1 MTDAPDRTSKEET
14 MRIGR
19 LVQALLV
26 VLALSVTA
34 SLAQEGP
41 GLSEEESTQGV
52 APREERPVQI
62 AQSEEPPVED
72 TWQSGPLVTNYFY
85 DTDLREALRDIS
97 AQTGINIIPDDTV
110 QGLVTLEVYDMPLE
124 ECLRRM
130 LNPLGYTFREKEG
143 YYVVGAPHPQN
154 PSFPLLTETTLY
166 SPNYISAEDVA
177 RLLSDYYVPY
187 VKINTS
193 THTVA
198 ITASPEMTQS
208 VLEDLAKI
216 DVAPRQVMIEA
227 IVTEM
232 SETAA
237 RTLGLDW
244 SLDGNDGGSSVFNVR
259 NTPPGRADTSLYF
272 TFKEF
277 NRTMGDYNVTFEAT
291 LRALE
296 DDGEIE
302 IRANPRLATVN
313 GRPASIFIGREE
325 YYSIVTGPLSYPYT
339 KLELIQVGIT
349 LEVTPYVSAKDEI
362 TVAIKPEV
370 SDVTGQGASDLPVV
384 SKRSVDTKLR
394 VDNGETITVGGLTL
408 QSENVSVTGVPFL
421 SRIPLLG
428 YLFKQETVSVE
439 EREIV
444 VFITPRIINE

>member
-1 MTDAPDRTSKEET
+1 MTKEDIMKT
-14 MRIGR
+14 GP
-19 LVQALLV
+19 L
-26 VLALSVTA
+26 VLAIMLVLAIGYSVC
-34 SLAQEGP
+34 LAQEQP
-41 GLSEEESTQGV
+41 PEDQPPQIAPLDTDLLLAPEPEEESTV
-52 APREERPVQI
+52 
-62 AQSEEPPVED
+62 EEPWYDE
-72 TWQSGPLVTNYFY
+72 PLVTNYFY

-97 AQTGINIIPDDTV
+97 AQTGINIISDDTV
-110 QGLVTLEVYDMPLE
+110 QGIVTLEVYDMPLE
-124 ECLRRM
+124 ECLSRM
-130 LNPLGYTFREKEG
+130 LSPLGYTFRRKDG
-143 YYVVGAPHPQN
+143 YYIVGAPHPQN

-166 SPNYISAEDVA
+166 SPNYISAEDIA
-177 RLLSDYYVPY
+177 RLLSDYYAPY
-187 VKINTS
+187 VKINSGTN
-193 THTVA
+193 TVA
-198 ITASPEMTQS
+198 ITASPEMTES
-208 VLEDLAKI
+208 VLDDLAKI

-237 RTLGLDW
+237 RALGLDW
-244 SLDGNDGGSSVFNVR
+244 SLDGNDGGSSAFELR
-259 NTPPGRADTSLYF
+259 NTPPGRADTSLFF
-272 TFKEF
+272 TFTEF
-277 NRTMGDYNVTFEAT
+277 NRTMGDYSVTFETT

-296 DDGEIE
+296 EDGEID
-302 IRANPRLATVN
+302 IRANPRLATLN

-349 LEVTPYVSAKDEI
+349 LEVTPYVSKDDEI

-394 VDNGETITVGGLTL
+394 VRDGETITVGGLTL
-408 QSENVSVTGVPFL
+408 RTENVRSTGVPFL

-428 YLFKQETVSVE
+428 YLFKQETVAVE

-444 VFITPRIINE
+444 VFITPRIIAQ

>member
-1 MTDAPDRTSKEET
+1 
-14 MRIGR
+14 MRIAP
-19 LVQALLV
+19 LVPALLL
-26 VLALSVTA
+26 VLTLGFTA
-34 SLAQEGP
+34 CLAQEQPP
-41 GLSEEESTQGV
+41 G
-52 APREERPVQI
+52 
-62 AQSEEPPVED
+62 EEPPEVEPFELQQPQAESWYD
-72 TWQSGPLVTNYFY
+72 DPLVTNYFY

-110 QGLVTLEVYDMPLE
+110 QGIVTLEVYDMPLE
-124 ECLRRM
+124 ECLSRM
-130 LNPLGYTFREKEG
+130 LSPLGYTFRKKNG
-143 YYVVGAPHPQN
+143 YYIVGAPHPQN

-166 SPNYISAEDVA
+166 SPNYVAAEDIA
-177 RLLSDYYVPY
+177 RLLSDYYAPY
-187 VKINTS
+187 VKINSS
-193 THTVA
+193 TNTVA
-198 ITASPEMTQS
+198 ITASPEMTES
-208 VLEDLAKI
+208 VLEDLAMI

-232 SETAA
+232 TETAA

-244 SLDGNDGGSSVFNVR
+244 SLGGNDGSSSTFSLR
-259 NTPPGRADTSLYF
+259 NFPPGQTDTSLFF
-272 TFKEF
+272 TFTEL
-277 NRTMGDYNVTFEAT
+277 NRTMGEFNVTFETA

-296 DDGEIE
+296 DDGEID
-302 IRANPRLATVN
+302 IRANPRLATLN

-349 LEVTPYVSAKDEI
+349 LEVTPYVSEDDEI

-370 SDVTGQGASDLPVV
+370 SDVSGQGASNLPVV

-394 VDNGETITVGGLTL
+394 VKNGETITVGGLTL
-408 QSENVSVTGVPFL
+408 RMENVRSTGVPFL
-421 SRIPLLG
+421 SRIPILG

-444 VFITPRIINE
+444 VFITPRIMTD

>member
-1 MTDAPDRTSKEET
+1 
-14 MRIGR
+14 MRIIP
-19 LVQALLV
+19 LIPALLLV
-26 VLALSVTA
+26 FALGFSA
-34 SLAQEGP
+34 CLAQDQPPE
-41 GLSEEESTQGV
+41 
-52 APREERPVQI
+52 
-62 AQSEEPPVED
+62 EEPPRADTTEVEPIEIPAPQTVSVD
-72 TWQSGPLVTNYFY
+72 DGVWGDQPLVTNYFY

-97 AQTGINIIPDDTV
+97 AQTGINIISDDTV
-110 QGLVTLEVYDMPLE
+110 QGIVTLEVYDMPLE
-124 ECLRRM
+124 ECLQRM
-130 LNPLGYTFREKEG
+130 LSPLGYTFRRKNG
-143 YYVVGAPHPQN
+143 YYIVGAPHPQN

-177 RLLSDYYVPY
+177 RLLSDYYAPY
-187 VKINTS
+187 VKINSATNS
-193 THTVA
+193 VA
-198 ITASPEMTQS
+198 ITASPEMTES
-208 VLEDLAKI
+208 VLEDLARI

-232 SETAA
+232 SESAA

-244 SLDGNDGGSSVFNVR
+244 SFDGNDGGSSVFNVW
-259 NTPPGRADTSLYF
+259 NSPPGRADTSLFF
-272 TFKEF
+272 TFTEL
-277 NRTMGDYNVTFEAT
+277 NRTIGDYNVTFETT

-296 DDGEIE
+296 EDGEID
-302 IRANPRLATVN
+302 IRANPRLATLN

-349 LEVTPYVSAKDEI
+349 LEVTPYVSQDNEI

-394 VDNGETITVGGLTL
+394 VRNGETITVGGLTL
-408 QSENVSVTGVPFL
+408 RTENVRSTGVPFL

-428 YLFKQETVSVE
+428 YLFKQETVAVE

-444 VFITPRIINE
+444 VFITPRIMME

>member
-1 MTDAPDRTSKEET
+1 
-14 MRIGR
+14 MRIAP
-19 LVQALLV
+19 LVPALLL
-26 VLALSVTA
+26 VLTLGFTA
-34 SLAQEGP
+34 GLAQEQ
-41 GLSEEESTQGV
+41 STG
-52 APREERPVQI
+52 
-62 AQSEEPPVED
+62 EEPPEVEPLQLQTSQAEPPQAESWYGD
-72 TWQSGPLVTNYFY
+72 PLVTNYFY

-110 QGLVTLEVYDMPLE
+110 QGIVTLEVYDMPLE
-124 ECLRRM
+124 ECLSRM
-130 LNPLGYTFREKEG
+130 LSPLGYTFRRKNG
-143 YYVVGAPHPQN
+143 YYIVGAPHPQN

-166 SPNYISAEDVA
+166 SPNYVAAEDIA
-177 RLLSDYYVPY
+177 RLLSDYYAPY
-187 VKINTS
+187 VKINSS
-193 THTVA
+193 TNTVA
-198 ITASPEMTQS
+198 ITASPEMTES
-208 VLEDLAKI
+208 VLEDLAMI

-232 SETAA
+232 TETAA

-244 SLDGNDGGSSVFNVR
+244 SLGGNDGSSSTFSLR
-259 NTPPGRADTSLYF
+259 NFPPSQTDTSLFF
-272 TFKEF
+272 TFTEL
-277 NRTMGDYNVTFEAT
+277 NRTMGEFSVTFETA

-296 DDGEIE
+296 DDGEID
-302 IRANPRLATVN
+302 IRANPRLATLN

-349 LEVTPYVSAKDEI
+349 LEVTPYVSEDDEI

-370 SDVTGQGASDLPVV
+370 SDVSGQGASNLPVV

-394 VDNGETITVGGLTL
+394 VKNGETITVGGLTL
-408 QSENVSVTGVPFL
+408 RMENVRFTGVPFL
-421 SRIPLLG
+421 SRIPILG

-444 VFITPRIINE
+444 VFITPRIMTD

>member
-1 MTDAPDRTSKEET
+1 
-14 MRIGR
+14 MRIAP
-19 LVQALLV
+19 LVPALLL
-26 VLALSVTA
+26 VLTLGFTA
-34 SLAQEGP
+34 CLAQEQPTGEQP
-41 GLSEEESTQGV
+41 PEAEPLQLQ
-52 APREERPVQI
+52 APQ
-62 AQSEEPPVED
+62 AEPPQAESWYD
-72 TWQSGPLVTNYFY
+72 DPLVTNYFY

-110 QGLVTLEVYDMPLE
+110 QGIVTLEVYDMPLE
-124 ECLRRM
+124 DCLSRM
-130 LNPLGYTFREKEG
+130 LSPLGYTFRKKNG
-143 YYVVGAPHPQN
+143 YYIVGAPHPQN

-166 SPNYISAEDVA
+166 SPNYISAEDIA
-177 RLLSDYYVPY
+177 RLLSDYYAPY
-187 VKINTS
+187 VKINSATN
-193 THTVA
+193 TVA
-198 ITASPEMTQS
+198 ITASPEMTES
-208 VLEDLAKI
+208 VLEDLAMI

-232 SETAA
+232 SESAA

-244 SLDGNDGGSSVFNVR
+244 SLDGNDGGSSVFSLWNS
-259 NTPPGRADTSLYF
+259 PPSQTDTSLFF
-272 TFKEF
+272 TFTEF
-277 NRTMGDYNVTFEAT
+277 NRTMGEFNVTFETA

-296 DDGEIE
+296 DDGEID
-302 IRANPRLATVN
+302 IRANPRLATLN

-325 YYSIVTGPLSYPYT
+325 YYSIVTGPVNYPYT

-349 LEVTPYVSAKDEI
+349 LEVTPYVSEDDEI

-394 VDNGETITVGGLTL
+394 VRDGETITVGGLTL
-408 QSENVSVTGVPFL
+408 RMENVRSTGVPFL
-421 SRIPLLG
+421 SRIPILG

-444 VFITPRIINE
+444 VFITPRIMTE